1 MGWADLDNWVE
12 PSSRKGWVGLI
23 STQNGRIDLSP
34 TNLSYFFFWVGLD
47 QNMSGLGLHG
57 CWPDSA
63 TMLINLPFH
72 AEREVLHA
80 ATNFAVGG
88 VGEKGEGEESNLAR
102 WSSL

>member
-1 MGWADLDNWVE
+1 M
-12 PSSRKGWVGLI
+12 VGSISAQQISLI
-23 STQNGRIDLSP
+23 
-34 TNLSYFFFWVGLD
+34 FFFWVGLD

-80 ATNFAVGG
+80 ATNFAAGG
-88 VGEKGEGEESNLAR
+88 GGGRERRRRGK
-102 WSSL
+102 